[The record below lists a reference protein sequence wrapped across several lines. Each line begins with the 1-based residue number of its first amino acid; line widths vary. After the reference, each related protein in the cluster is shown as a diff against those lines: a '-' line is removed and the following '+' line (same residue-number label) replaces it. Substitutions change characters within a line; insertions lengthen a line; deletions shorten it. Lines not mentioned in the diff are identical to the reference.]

1 MSLSS
6 PVAPATTDDGVVAA
20 HSNPEGPTRRRSW
33 TPAQKMTYLAEY
45 DAARET
51 GEGGAYLRRVG
62 IHSSLISEWRKQRDA
77 GVLEGKNPGEA
88 IGRPSREQAEIARL
102 TAQLRKAEDELAMA
116 RTALDIM
123 GKAHALL
130 EQISESAD
138 TEKRPGTR

>member
-1 MSLSS
+1 MSLSTAVTAV
-6 PVAPATTDDGVVAA
+6 VADDGVVAA
-20 HSNPEGPTRRRSW
+20 SSNPDGRARRRSF
-33 TPAQKMTYLAEY
+33 TPAQKEKYLAEY

-62 IHSSLISEWRKQRDA
+62 LHSSLISEWRRQRDA
-77 GVLEGKNPGEA
+77 GLFEGKQPGEA
-88 IGRPSREQAEIARL
+88 VGRPTATQAENARL
-102 TAQLRKAEDELAMA
+102 KAQLRKAEADLSMA

-138 TEKRPGTR
+138 TDPKRPKR